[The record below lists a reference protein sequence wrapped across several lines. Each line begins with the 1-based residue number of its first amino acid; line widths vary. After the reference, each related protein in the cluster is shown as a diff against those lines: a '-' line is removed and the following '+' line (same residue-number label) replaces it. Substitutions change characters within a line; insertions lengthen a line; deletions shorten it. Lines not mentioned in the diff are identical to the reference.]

1 MVTRAASAAPIQ
13 RVLRESGIQDP
24 LPLANRKL
32 NTVKTTLN
40 PGYSGARKHCPFGQV
55 LATCFTYARIARK
68 RRSMKNPTS
77 SVECGT
83 SWLEKATWRGG
94 LHLTVAEH
102 LRPKASRGPE
112 DRPPI
117 AVRDHRIGVV
127 SNPPTL

>member
-1 MVTRAASAAPIQ
+1 MATRAASTAPIQ
-13 RVLRESGIQDP
+13 RVLRESGVQDP
-24 LPLANRKL
+24 LPRANRNL

-83 SWLEKATWRGG
+83 SWLEKADVERRASFDRRGTYAADWA
-94 LHLTVAEH
+94 HRTCV
-102 LRPKASRGPE
+102 RPAPRE
-112 DRPPI
+112 R
-117 AVRDHRIGVV
+117 
-127 SNPPTL
+127 